1 MIPTTDPNLWDIDIP
16 RLSHHSTLVLSAL
29 RTGPKSNMELAAI
42 SHRFGARICDL
53 RKAGYNIV
61 TIPLRD
67 GSGRVTYR
75 LLPGRGGSAK
85 ASEPCGCPE
94 SAPTQPQGNQANA
107 ER

>member
-16 RLSHHSTLVLSAL
+16 RLSRQSEEVLSAL
-29 RTGPKSNMELAAI
+29 RTGAKTNMELAAI

-53 RKAGYNIV
+53 RKAGYTIA

-67 GSGRVTYR
+67 GTGRVTYR

-85 ASEPCGCPE
+85 ASEGVPRPF
-94 SAPTQPQGNQANA
+94 SPAKTI
-107 ER
+107 ERT

>member
-16 RLSHHSTLVLSAL
+16 RLSRQSEEVLSAL
-29 RTGPKSNMELAAI
+29 RTGAKTNMELAAI

-53 RKAGYNIV
+53 RKAGYNIA

-67 GSGRVTYR
+67 GTGRVTYR

-85 ASEPCGCPE
+85 ASERIGCPE
-94 SAPTQPQGNQANA
+94 SGPEPIQGSLAQ
-107 ER
+107 